1 MKILKPFLLLLSIS
15 ASITFL
21 PVFGSETT
29 AGKIQTNSEIADR
42 GNVHY
47 RTDWNGNRVHYRSYN
62 YYRPNVVARPYY
74 NNNYRYGGRYVTPYY
89 YNSYYNDPYY
99 YDQGSNGLYFSIG
112 I

>member
-1 MKILKPFLLLLSIS
+1 MKILQPFLLLLTVFT
-15 ASITFL
+15 SITFL
-21 PVFGSETT
+21 PVFGSETS

-42 GNVHY
+42 GNVRY

-74 NNNYRYGGRYVTPYY
+74 HNNYRYGRYVTPYY
-89 YNSYYNDPYY
+89 YDSYYYNDPYY
-99 YDQGSNGLYFSIG
+99 YDQGNGLYFRIG